1 MLVAG
6 EQAVDQKIAME
17 QAQLA
22 AMPATPPPVKQEED
36 DGHVETVEEVKAKM
50 AAAQAAMDQGL
61 QETDNRVAQMN
72 QEAASMP
79 NFGALADLHGSIS
92 NMGKMRKQ
100 KQLQDMASKLGVEL
114 QPGEDQMDASEL
126 TNTLIERAKQAGK
139 SEAEIN

>member
-22 AMPATPPPVKQEED
+22 AMPATPPPPAEND
-36 DGHVETVEEVKAKM
+36 DGHEETVEEVKAKM

-61 QETDNRVAQMN
+61 AETDNRVAQMAKEN
-72 QEAASMP
+72 ADMP

-100 KQLQDMASKLGVEL
+100 KQLQDMASKLGVDI
-114 QPGEDQMDASEL
+114 QPGEE
-126 TNTLIERAKQAGK
+126 
-139 SEAEIN
+139 